1 MWSLERF
8 YSIFPKRQATMTL
21 KSELETLQQRV
32 DTISR
37 TQQSDKDK
45 AIAKTNQRID
55 ALKREVEEL
64 REMVAELLR
73 SEL

>member
-1 MWSLERF
+1 
-8 YSIFPKRQATMTL
+8 MTL

>member
-1 MWSLERF
+1 
-8 YSIFPKRQATMTL
+8 MTT
-21 KSELETLQQRV
+21 KTELEALQQRV
-32 DTISR
+32 DTIAR

-64 REMVAELLR
+64 RDMVADLLR
-73 SEL
+73 RGL